1 MRKLY
6 VAMAVAIVAL
16 TALIAA
22 GIYSNVFSGPGDYV
36 VTPAVPPEESPGV
49 VATDVPVV
57 SWWDLPL
64 WVQVAS
70 IFDGLLILF
79 GLFKFLPFVAGRIE
93 NVLAN
98 RNRNRIFNYVQMNPG
113 CTPAEITAR
122 QQMKNGT
129 VKYHVQ
135 MLEAEGMIVL
145 RRMGKFTRL
154 FRSGGSSD
162 LERVAATYVRN
173 ETSRNILRAI
183 MDNPGITNHSL
194 SEQFQSRQEQRPLAH
209 RSVPA
214 GPDDTVRAG
223 REVQAVLRERGS
235 EGRAGEVDDGAI
247 VLIFLLFTVLAL
259 S

>member
-6 VAMAVAIVAL
+6 VGLAVAILAL

-22 GIYSNVFSGPGDYV
+22 GIYSNAFSGPGSYV
-36 VTPAVPPEESPGV
+36 VTPAVHPEDIPGV
-49 VATDVPVV
+49 VTIDAPGI

-79 GLFKFLPFVAGRIE
+79 GLIKFLPFVFGRIE

-154 FRSGGSSD
+154 FKSASGSD
-162 LERVAATYVRN
+162 MDKAAISYMRN
-173 ETSRNILRAI
+173 ETSRNLLQAI
-183 MDNPGITNHSL
+183 MEHPGITNSNL
-194 SEQFQSRQEQRPLAH
+194 AEQFQLDKSSIHWHVERFLKDRMIRFEQDGKYKRYY
-209 RSVPA
+209 V
-214 GPDDTVRAG
+214 
-223 REVQAVLRERGS
+223 S
-235 EGRAGEVDDGAI
+235 EEAKG
-247 VLIFLLFTVLAL
+247 VLAKSIMAL
-259 S
+259 

>member
-1 MRKLY
+1 MG
-6 VAMAVAIVAL
+6 
-16 TALIAA
+16 T
-22 GIYSNVFSGPGDYV
+22 G
-36 VTPAVPPEESPGV
+36 GV
-49 VATDVPVV
+49 D
-57 SWWDLPL
+57 
-64 WVQVAS
+64 
-70 IFDGLLILF
+70 FDGLLILF

-98 RNRNRIFNYVQMNPG
+98 RNRNRIFNYVHMNPG

-154 FRSGGSSD
+154 FRSGR
-162 LERVAATYVRN
+162 EAATSKGWRRRMYGTRPAA
-173 ETSRNILRAI
+173 TSWRAI

-194 SEQFQSRQEQRPLAH
+194 SEQFSLDKSSVHWHIDWFLRDQMIRFEQDGKYRRYFVSEEAK
-209 RSVPA
+209 
-214 GPDDTVRAG
+214 
-223 REVQAVLRERGS
+223 GS
-235 EGRAGEVDDGAI
+235 ALSEVDDGAI

>member
-1 MRKLY
+1 MTGDSMRKLY

-36 VTPAVPPEESPGV
+36 VTPAVPLEDSPGV
-49 VATDVPVV
+49 VATDAPAV

-183 MDNPGITNHSL
+183 MDSPGITNHRL
-194 SEQFQSRQEQRPLAH
+194 SEQFSLDKSSVHWHIDRFLRDQMIRFEQ
-209 RSVPA
+209 
-214 GPDDTVRAG
+214 
-223 REVQAVLRERGS
+223 
-235 EGRAGEVDDGAI
+235 DGKYKRYFVSDEAK
-247 VLIFLLFTVLAL
+247 TVLAK
-259 S
+259 SMTIA